1 MRRVRLSALGER
13 GRHAAAPGRR
23 ARSVSRSWNRC
34 LRHGLRGP
42 SSARNDPCGPSFR
55 HGADVARPTPVAHRM
70 LIVDDEPAILSALA
84 AYFRRMGFV
93 VDCAG
98 ERQAAE
104 GLITAYEYDCVIA
117 DLRLSSGHGAEGLAV
132 VSRAR
137 QRSRG
142 TRIIVLTAYGG
153 ATNEDEARRLG
164 ADLLLHKPR
173 PLPEVARIVRGLLAE
188 RAS

>member
-1 MRRVRLSALGER
+1 MSR
-13 GRHAAAPGRR
+13 
-23 ARSVSRSWNRC
+23 VSRSWNR
-34 LRHGLRGP
+34 RPRRGLHRP
-42 SSARNDPCGPSFR
+42 PSARHEPRGLSFR
-55 HGADVARPTPVAHRM
+55 HGADVARPAPVAQRM

-104 GLITAYEYDCVIA
+104 GLITAREYDCVIA

-137 QRSRG
+137 ERSRG

-153 ATNEDEARRLG
+153 SAAEDEARRLG
-164 ADLLLHKPR
+164 ADLLLHKPK
-173 PLPEVARIVRGLLAE
+173 PLPEVARIVRGLLGE